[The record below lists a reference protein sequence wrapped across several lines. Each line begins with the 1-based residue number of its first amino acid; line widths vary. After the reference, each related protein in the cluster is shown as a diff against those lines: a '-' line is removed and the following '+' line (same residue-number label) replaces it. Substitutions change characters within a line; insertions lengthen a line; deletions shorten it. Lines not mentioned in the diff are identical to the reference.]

1 MRILTPLLVLL
12 AGCPA
17 GVGAEAIDGGF
28 GLGLSAL
35 YVKVDGGDYESESVV
50 ISTEFGACDKYATY
64 SEAYEDFY
72 KAALDVMAEDYCE
85 DLEEPFTAYVEAAQA
100 LFPAGARSASFGTD
114 EGDFDTEKYDM
125 PDEAGGVV
133 TLVEETPYEDALD
146 DFDADGSVTDGCGL
160 GEDGLDDGSATYWTL
175 EGDLDITTAEKDGP
189 VAGTVDADMIDEDGD
204 EDGAFTASFTA
215 TLCEIDL

>member
-17 GVGAEAIDGGF
+17 GVSAEAIDGGF
-28 GLGLSAL
+28 GLGISAL
-35 YVKVDGGDYESESVV
+35 YLKVDGGDYESESVV
-50 ISTEFGACDKYATY
+50 ISTEFGTCEKLATY
-64 SEAYEDFY
+64 YEAWEDFY
-72 KAALDVMAEDYCE
+72 KAAADVMAEDYCE
-85 DLEEPFTAYVEAAQA
+85 DLADPFAAYVESVQS
-100 LFPAGARSASFGTD
+100 LYPVGARSVSLGTA

-125 PDEAGGVV
+125 PDEASGVV
-133 TLVEETPYEDALD
+133 TVVDETPYEDALD
-146 DFDADGSVTDGCGL
+146 DFDADGSVMDGCGL
-160 GEDGLDDGSATYWTL
+160 GEDGLDDGSATYWAL